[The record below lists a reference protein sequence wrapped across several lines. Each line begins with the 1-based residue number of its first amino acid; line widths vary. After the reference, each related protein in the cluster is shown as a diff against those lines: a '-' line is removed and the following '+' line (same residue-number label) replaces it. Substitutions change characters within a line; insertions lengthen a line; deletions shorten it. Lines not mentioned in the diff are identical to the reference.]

1 MQIDGAKISVD
12 TKDDLEEAVKSSSAG
27 FKVWRNISAEKKG
40 YFLIK
45 VAEKLKEKKDQMS
58 KIMTLEQGK
67 ITLEASLEI
76 DRAIDA
82 FQYNGERAKK
92 IDDYVVADRE
102 NGLKTLIKP
111 HPVGV
116 TLGLTAWNFP
126 IILISRKLAPA
137 LAAGCSMIIKPSEE
151 TPGTAV
157 LLCKILEEAGL
168 PKGVVN
174 LVFGVPSEISD
185 FLFEKNEIRKV
196 SFTGSV
202 PVGKLL
208 AKKAASTLKRFTL
221 ELGGHSP
228 AIIADDANIDN
239 TLDILTGFKFRNAGQ
254 VCIAPSRF
262 FIHEKIYNQIEIE
275 RGKLGIESSY
285 FKLSDHHRE
294 MGLQALK
301 QLGVPGDAWYVT
313 LHVREPG
320 FRGPEGT
327 TEDWRNA
334 NPLDYIKAIKAVTK
348 AGGWVFRMGDPS
360 MTPLPKMPQVID
372 YALNEI
378 RCDWMDIFL
387 GATCKFLIGT
397 GSGYYH
403 IPAFFGVPCIM
414 TNFPGFA
421 WRWRRIAPAPDDS
434 LRAPY
439 RRPNASSA
447 PSRAS
452 APAPTAPTANRS
464 CSSTPGSTGTSASR
478 SASCGK
484 RGA

>member
-1 MQIDGAKISVD
+1 MYIKLGLFINGKWKYNSEKYSDVINPADESILGKLPHASE
-12 TKDDLEEAVKSSSAG
+12 DDLKEAVESSSAG
-27 FKVWRNISAEKKG
+27 FKVWRDISSEEKG
-40 YFLIK
+40 DFLIK

-76 DRAIDA
+76 DRAIDT

-92 IDDYVVADRE
+92 IGDYVVADRE

-208 AKKAASTLKRFTL
+208 AQKAASTLKRFTL

-262 FIHEKIYNQIEIE
+262 FIHEKIYNQIADGFIK
-275 RGKLGIESSY
+275 RAKKLKLGNGLDEQTTMGP
-285 FKLSDHHRE
+285 LSNDRRLSA
-294 MGLQALK
+294 MQDF
-301 QLGVPGDAWYVT
+301 VD
-313 LHVREPG
+313 
-320 FRGPEGT
+320 
-327 TEDWRNA
+327 D
-334 NPLDYIKAIKAVTK
+334 AIKKGANILT
-348 AGGWVFRMGDPS
+348 GGRRHG
-360 MTPLPKMPQVID
+360 
-372 YALNEI
+372 N
-378 RCDWMDIFL
+378 
-387 GATCKFLIGT
+387 
-397 GSGYYH
+397 SGYFWEPTVIENISSDSDMLNTEIFGPI
-403 IPAFFGVPCIM
+403 IPLIKYKDINEAISESNKLNYGLASYVYTENNNLQQKLAKEIDAGSVSINSAAPMFHD
-414 TNFPGFA
+414 
-421 WRWRRIAPAPDDS
+421 IAYGGLKESGIGYEGGQEAIDS
-434 LRAPY
+434 YLHKK
-439 RRPNASSA
+439 NI
-447 PSRAS
+447 
-452 APAPTAPTANRS
+452 NIQN
-464 CSSTPGSTGTSASR
+464 
-478 SASCGK
+478 
-484 RGA
+484 